1 MGRQRH
7 HGNPGNLDDAVD
19 LIGPHHFNELLHLG
33 PLKVSAAVPVV
44 DKLQDLGVKV
54 LRQGGGVLMEDKAL
68 VFDTQTVVLVVLD
81 GKANEEGDH
90 IVLQFSKT
98 SP

>member
-1 MGRQRH
+1 
-7 HGNPGNLDDAVD
+7 
-19 LIGPHHFNELLHLG
+19 
-33 PLKVSAAVPVV
+33 
-44 DKLQDLGVKV
+44 
-54 LRQGGGVLMEDKAL
+54 MEDKAL